1 MKTTIKNLIAAGIAA
16 TVLLGTTIAAKA
28 DVAPAKSTV
37 LSSIKNISN
46 IAISGNV
53 ELILIQGAEE
63 SVKVYND
70 YYANNAMVQHK
81 DGQLRVS
88 SFGKEKLTVVVHV
101 KNLSAI
107 SAADQSTIKT
117 YGKFNLLH
125 LSISLEDQAK
135 ADINANTVSVATDI
149 KGEARLNL
157 SGNTEAHYA
166 HSAADKGCRFAE
178 VTVKDDKTV
187 LEFIEFAI
195 NCKKD

>member
-1 MKTTIKNLIAAGIAA
+1 
-16 TVLLGTTIAAKA
+16 
-28 DVAPAKSTV
+28 
-37 LSSIKNISN
+37 
-46 IAISGNV
+46 
-53 ELILIQGAEE
+53 
-63 SVKVYND
+63 
-70 YYANNAMVQHK
+70 
-81 DGQLRVS
+81 
-88 SFGKEKLTVVVHV
+88 V

-149 KGEARLNL
+149 KDEAKLNL
-157 SGNTEAHYA
+157 SGKTDEYFAS
-166 HSAADKGCRFAE
+166 SAADKGCRFAE

-195 NCKKD
+195 NSKKD